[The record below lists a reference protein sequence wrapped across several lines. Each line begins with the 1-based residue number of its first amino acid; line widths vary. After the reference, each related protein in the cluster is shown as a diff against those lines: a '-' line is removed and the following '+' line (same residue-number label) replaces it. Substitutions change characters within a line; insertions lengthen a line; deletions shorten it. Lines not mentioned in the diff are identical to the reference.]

1 MQTKKGPEI
10 KERKLLFRAAKT
22 ERTEL
27 QVAHITC
34 NIQGQEQTFIDIRN
48 WYTTRTDPTL
58 KPSKTGIWIPT
69 ALIEPILNTL
79 SNPNNNIKEE
89 V

>member
-34 NIQGQEQTFIDIRN
+34 ADGSTFIDIRN